1 MELRRHKLY
10 VVREIRQPQEGMGNV
25 KGSVWKMYCVGI
37 QINGILDDK
46 SDTEENVLNRL
57 SACNFV
63 AMMYFR

>member
-1 MELRRHKLY
+1 
-10 VVREIRQPQEGMGNV
+10 MGNV
-25 KGSVWKMYCVGI
+25 KGSVWEMYCVGI

-46 SDTEENVLNRL
+46 GDTEENVLNRF